1 MSGELIGRSSEGAVV
16 RGSGRE
22 GDCEGGAAC
31 CCSEGAVV
39 RGSLQ
44 VSVKE
49 ESRRRGRIKKLW
61 KFLGDYLN

>member
-49 ESRRRGRIKKLW
+49 ESRR
-61 KFLGDYLN
+61 